1 MAKYLNEVQR
11 RNNDKI
17 AQMRRRASYEGRVSE
32 VARRNFMMP
41 AYGGKKNEQKE
52 GYHKND

>member
-1 MAKYLNEVQR
+1 MAKCLNEVQR

-17 AQMRRRASYEGRVSE
+17 AQNRRRASYEGRVSE

-41 AYGGKKNEQKE
+41 AYGKKKDSCK
-52 GYHKND
+52 Y